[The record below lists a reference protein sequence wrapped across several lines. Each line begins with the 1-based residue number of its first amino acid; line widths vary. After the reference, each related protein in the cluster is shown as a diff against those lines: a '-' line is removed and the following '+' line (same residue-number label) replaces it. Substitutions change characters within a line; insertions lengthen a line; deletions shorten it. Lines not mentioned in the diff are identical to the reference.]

1 MKAVI
6 LAAGEGQRLL
16 PLTATRPKPLLP
28 VAGKPVLEHILT
40 ALREAKI
47 KEILIIVGHQ
57 KEQITKYFGDG
68 SKLNLKI
75 TYKEQ
80 KEPLG
85 TAHATSIA
93 EDFVGNEN
101 FLLIYGDVLTSKQ
114 NYPKIIEFFNKE
126 SPSTLITTYKVKD
139 ASLYGIIKTKNN
151 QVTEIIEKPDPTE
164 AKNQQINAGIY
175 IFTPKIFKAIKQTKK
190 SKRGEY
196 ELTDSIQ
203 QLIKQDENILAY
215 ELEDWWIDIGTPW
228 DLLDANKLL
237 LEETKL
243 EIKGKIEEGAK
254 IIGPVGIGENTIIR
268 SGSYIIGPTL
278 IGKNCDIGPNCFI
291 RPHTYIG
298 NHCRIGNACEI
309 KNSIILN
316 HTHIAHLSYVGDSI
330 IGQNVN
336 FGAGTITANLRL
348 DEKTIKMTI
357 KGKRIDTG
365 RRKLGAIIGD
375 NVKTGIGCML
385 MPGIKIGQNSLIGP
399 NTTINKDIPP
409 NTITT
414 TKPQNTT
421 KPLQPQP
428 KK

>member
-1 MKAVI
+1 MRCQILKAVI
-6 LAAGEGQRLL
+6 LAAGEGQRLR

-40 ALREAKI
+40 ALQKTKI

-57 KEQITKYFGDG
+57 KEQIIKHFGNGTKF
-68 SKLNLKI
+68 NLKI

-80 KEPLG
+80 KELLG
-85 TAHATSIA
+85 TAHATDIA
-93 EDFVGNEN
+93 KDFVGSDN

-114 NYPKIIEFFNKE
+114 NYLKIIEVFNKE
-126 SPSTLITTYKVKD
+126 SPSALITTYKVED

-151 QVTEIIEKPDPTE
+151 QVIEIIEKPDPEE
-164 AKNQQINAGIY
+164 AKNQHINAGIY
-175 IFTPKIFKAIKQTKK
+175 IFTPKIFNAIKQTQK

-196 ELTDSIQ
+196 ELTDSVQ
-203 QLIKQDENILAY
+203 QMIKQGENILAQK
-215 ELEDWWIDIGTPW
+215 LENWWIDIGTPW

-278 IGKNCDIGPNCFI
+278 IGKNSDIGPNCYI

-309 KNSIILN
+309 KNSIILD

-357 KGKRIDTG
+357 KGKKIDTK
-365 RRKLGAIIGD
+365 RKKLGAIIGD

-385 MPGIKIGQNSLIGP
+385 MPGVKIGQNSLLGA
-399 NTTINKDIPP
+399 NTTINKDVPP
-409 NTITT
+409 NTFITIKT
-414 TKPQNTT
+414 EKIEKQI
-421 KPLQPQP
+421 
-428 KK
+428 

>member
-1 MKAVI
+1 
-6 LAAGEGQRLL
+6 
-16 PLTATRPKPLLP
+16 
-28 VAGKPVLEHILT
+28 
-40 ALREAKI
+40 
-47 KEILIIVGHQ
+47 
-57 KEQITKYFGDG
+57 
-68 SKLNLKI
+68 
-75 TYKEQ
+75 
-80 KEPLG
+80 
-85 TAHATSIA
+85 
-93 EDFVGNEN
+93 
-101 FLLIYGDVLTSKQ
+101 
-114 NYPKIIEFFNKE
+114 
-126 SPSTLITTYKVKD
+126 
-139 ASLYGIIKTKNN
+139 
-151 QVTEIIEKPDPTE
+151 
-164 AKNQQINAGIY
+164 
-175 IFTPKIFKAIKQTKK
+175 TPKIFKAIKQTKK

-203 QLIKQDENILAY
+203 QLIKQGENILAY

-254 IIGPVGIGENTIIR
+254 IIGPVGIGENTVIR

-309 KNSIILN
+309 KNSIILD